1 VTDDQRGPWAKYGD
15 GMGWEHPALKPG
27 FRAHL
32 ARMEALE
39 RAELEREEA
48 ERRERADDRIQ
59 AWAMRRMTEKTLAGE
74 PFDPN
79 DLRTLVEP
87 VEVLAERVFAQQDAH
102 ALRMERRAM
111 IEAGLLAD
119 LGPSFGDGMG
129 KPAEEGSVGDATSSA
144 GGGMPA
150 VARSMTR
157 SKITEWRHRLA
168 RSAVPCQCV
177 DCVKVR
183 VARARGE

>member
-1 VTDDQRGPWAKYGD
+1 
-15 GMGWEHPALKPG
+15 MGWDHPALKPG

-87 VEVLAERVFAQQDAH
+87 IEMLAERVFAQQDAH

-111 IEAGLLAD
+111 IEAGVLHD

-129 KPAEEGSVGDATSSA
+129 KPAEQAKESDTSSA
-144 GGGMPA
+144 GVGPPA
-150 VARSMTR
+150 ASRSMVR
-157 SKITEWRHRLA
+157 SKITEWRHRMA
-168 RSAVPCQCV
+168 RSAVPCQCR

-183 VARARGE
+183 AARARGE